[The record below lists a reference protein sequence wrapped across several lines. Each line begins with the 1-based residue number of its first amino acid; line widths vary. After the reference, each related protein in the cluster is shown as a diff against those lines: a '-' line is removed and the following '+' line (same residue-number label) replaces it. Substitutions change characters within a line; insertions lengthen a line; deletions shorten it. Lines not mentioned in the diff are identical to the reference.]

1 MIESIKISSVDDL
14 SNDVINSL
22 NVICS
27 ATGQELTDEQK
38 VFAADFTKPTISF
51 SDAGTGKTYACAVG
65 LVHAQSYH
73 KVRGEKICV
82 LSFTKEATRLIS
94 ERYKRMRKFTFVEGN
109 VAFGT
114 FHAVCNKILRTAWVS
129 PTILPRNNYNDDIPK
144 IVRYMSECGIE
155 EPNEQWAR
163 NVLNAINHLNSSFI
177 FDPEHMKQSYVF
189 TQLRIDPYVFNKI
202 RKKWFISQEI
212 SQTIPQGDIPLHC
225 YYLLRRNKQC
235 EKMFKKIFDILVV
248 DEFQDMSILY
258 IKIIEELTKSAVVIG
273 DMKQQIYAFNGASD
287 DIQDEFLRAFPD
299 ARVCPLTQSFRCMN
313 NIVDYAVKLEEP
325 NKPLLSAFKGV
336 CDGGVVDTLPRQEME
351 FDAIVNAIY
360 NMQQN
365 LETVKQTDIM
375 FLCRN
380 NFSNMIVIE
389 QLYKKGVKFRTS
401 KFNKVQDM
409 PIFRELC
416 IMCEAID
423 DGYNEDKVWNC
434 LRLFDEFKYTRKE
447 NCGVLFAMRKSMNH
461 WLDTPYKYSDHNMD
475 TVVDILKTVRD
486 MMYDEKPAGVIFM
499 RLLPIYDE
507 LIIKNQYWRLELPKE
522 FYLNLVAPIANDK
535 PYQLMRNEEFDKEG
549 KNMQNMKLYEG
560 VRCYT
565 IHSAKG
571 LEADEV
577 YIIDCDQ
584 GIIPSD
590 KNMEKYVKAKCLY
603 EAARVIRNERNL
615 LYVAVTRA
623 REKVHIC
630 YNTKLSELISNPAH
644 NNYSY
649 LDEIYEN
656 TDRNYE
662 DVADFL
668 ALFSFKEV

>member
-1 MIESIKISSVDDL
+1 
-14 SNDVINSL
+14 
-22 NVICS
+22 
-27 ATGQELTDEQK
+27 
-38 VFAADFTKPTISF
+38 
-51 SDAGTGKTYACAVG
+51 
-65 LVHAQSYH
+65 
-73 KVRGEKICV
+73 
-82 LSFTKEATRLIS
+82 
-94 ERYKRMRKFTFVEGN
+94 
-109 VAFGT
+109 
-114 FHAVCNKILRTAWVS
+114 
-129 PTILPRNNYNDDIPK
+129 
-144 IVRYMSECGIE
+144 
-155 EPNEQWAR
+155 
-163 NVLNAINHLNSSFI
+163 
-177 FDPEHMKQSYVF
+177 
-189 TQLRIDPYVFNKI
+189 
-202 RKKWFISQEI
+202 
-212 SQTIPQGDIPLHC
+212 
-225 YYLLRRNKQC
+225 
-235 EKMFKKIFDILVV
+235 
-248 DEFQDMSILY
+248 
-258 IKIIEELTKSAVVIG
+258 
-273 DMKQQIYAFNGASD
+273 
-287 DIQDEFLRAFPD
+287 
-299 ARVCPLTQSFRCMN
+299 
-313 NIVDYAVKLEEP
+313 
-325 NKPLLSAFKGV
+325 
-336 CDGGVVDTLPRQEME
+336 
-351 FDAIVNAIY
+351 
-360 NMQQN
+360 
-365 LETVKQTDIM
+365 
-375 FLCRN
+375 
-380 NFSNMIVIE
+380 
-389 QLYKKGVKFRTS
+389 
-401 KFNKVQDM
+401 
-409 PIFRELC
+409 
-416 IMCEAID
+416 
-423 DGYNEDKVWNC
+423 
-434 LRLFDEFKYTRKE
+434 
-447 NCGVLFAMRKSMNH
+447 MNH
-461 WLDTPYKYSDHNMD
+461 WLDTPYKYSDHNMN

>member
-1 MIESIKISSVDDL
+1 MSEALNILSVDDL
-14 SNDVINSL
+14 TNDVISSL
-22 NVICS
+22 NIICS

-73 KVRGEKICV
+73 HIRGEKICV
-82 LSFTKEATRLIS
+82 LSFTREATRLIS
-94 ERYKRMRKFTFVEGN
+94 ARYKKMRKFTFVEGQ
-109 VAFGT
+109 VVFGT
-114 FHAVCNKILRTAWVS
+114 FHAICNKILSTAWIS
-129 PTILPRNNYNDDIPK
+129 PQIQKGNDYNEDIPK
-144 IVRYMSECGIE
+144 IMRYMEECGVE
-155 EPNEQWAR
+155 NANEQWAR
-163 NVLNAINHLNSSFI
+163 NVLNAINSLNASFI
-177 FDPEHMKQSYVF
+177 FDPEHMKQSYIF
-189 TQLRIDPYVFNKI
+189 TQLKLDPYTFNKI
-202 RKKWFISQEI
+202 RKKWFVSQQI

-225 YYLLRRNKQC
+225 YYLLRRNAQC
-235 EKMFKKIFDILVV
+235 QKVFSKMFDILVV

-258 IKIIEELTKSAVVIG
+258 IKIIEELAKSAVVIG

-287 DIQDEFLRAFPD
+287 DIQEEFLRAYPD
-299 ARVCPLTQSFRCMN
+299 ARICPLTQSFRCMN

-336 CDGGVVDTLPRQEME
+336 CDGGEVDVLPRQEME
-351 FDAIVNAIY
+351 FDKIADRIY
-360 NMQQN
+360 DMQQN

-380 NFSNMIVIE
+380 NFSNMIIIE
-389 QLYKKGVKFRTS
+389 QLYRKGVKFRTS
-401 KFNKVQDM
+401 KFKKVQDM

-416 IMCEAID
+416 IMCESID
-423 DGYNEDKVWNC
+423 DGYNKDKVWEC
-434 LRLFDEFKYTRKE
+434 LHLFDEFKYSRKE
-447 NCGVLFAMRKSMNH
+447 NCGVLYAMKKADCH
-461 WLDTPYKYSDHNMD
+461 WLDINYVYSDKNMN
-475 TVVDILKTVRD
+475 TVISVFKEVRD
-486 MMYDEKPAGVIFM
+486 MMVNDKKAGVIFM
-499 RLLPIYDE
+499 RLMPIYEE

-522 FYLNLVAPIANDK
+522 FYINLVAPIANDK
-535 PYQLMRNEEFDKEG
+535 TYELMRNEEFDKES
-549 KNMQNMKLYEG
+549 KNADNMTLYEG

-577 YIIDCDQ
+577 YIIDCDK

-590 KNMEKYVKAKCLY
+590 KNMEKYTKAKCLH

-630 YNTKLSELISNPAH
+630 YNKQLSELISSPDKNQ
-644 NNYSY
+644 YSY
-649 LDEIYEN
+649 LDEVYEN
-656 TDRNYE
+656 SNREYT

-668 ALFSFKEV
+668 ALFSFKEG